1 LPALLAFP
9 SSFLQLA
16 IPIGEDLSCTPFQL
30 VQGRDVPDPT
40 VQPHG
45 VVMVNE
51 VLDKSS
57 AILLGK
63 RATRPETIDFET
75 LVPSLDFTVGMGRE
89 LHPMQRI
96 QNGIFM

>member
-1 LPALLAFP
+1 
-9 SSFLQLA
+9 
-16 IPIGEDLSCTPFQL
+16 
-30 VQGRDVPDPT
+30 
-40 VQPHG
+40 
-45 VVMVNE
+45 MVNE